1 MKKIFLITFLSFFI
15 SSVLYSQSKLPE
27 CKSTDKVLYHNCY
40 GKKFYGRSGEYYEAE
55 FKNNTPVGEIKFSS
69 GDKYVGGFKDNGW
82 YHGKGTYYHKS
93 GSIFTGEFKNGK
105 RHGAGTNNLFD
116 GRKIIGEWKDGE
128 LLKGEMIFPNGAI
141 YKGEFKEGLPNGS
154 GTYTHKDGKKEIG
167 NFKDLSLDGKG
178 KQFLANGQILYD
190 GEFKEGLWEGKGTLY
205 LPEGGTYV
213 GEFKNKLPDG
223 KGTRTSSDGRKLSG
237 QWKEGRFIE

>member
-1 MKKIFLITFLSFFI
+1 M
-15 SSVLYSQSKLPE
+15 
-27 CKSTDKVLYHNCY
+27 
-40 GKKFYGRSGEYYEAE
+40 AE
-55 FKNNTPVGEIKFSS
+55 IAF
-69 GDKYVGGFKDNGW
+69 
-82 YHGKGTYYHKS
+82 
-93 GSIFTGEFKNGK
+93 
-105 RHGAGTNNLFD
+105 
-116 GRKIIGEWKDGE
+116 
-128 LLKGEMIFPNGAI
+128 
-141 YKGEFKEGLPNGS
+141 
-154 GTYTHKDGKKEIG
+154 
-167 NFKDLSLDGKG
+167 FKDLSLDGKG